1 MVVSGFRVLG
11 ALETVI
17 TQGFQGAVRVEE
29 GPPSSDSD
37 NTPLK
42 GSRPREILGGL
53 LSASQGVK
61 PCLEPPFLIP
71 LMVYVSLLPS
81 GLETNSLGS
90 AMTLTERPVA
100 RSTCLSLGVYG
111 SGALIHEVSGRG
123 RFAPPV
129 YRRVPEAPPQIPPVS
144 PDSLAGL
151 CSVSSRT
158 ERLLRSRLFLCSSL
172 VCHCHASGKS
182 QRGCQAG
189 QV

>member
-29 GPPSSDSD
+29 GPPSPDSY

-42 GSRPREILGGL
+42 GSRPPEILGGL

-61 PCLEPPFLIP
+61 PGLEPPFLVP

-144 PDSLAGL
+144 PDSL
-151 CSVSSRT
+151 VSAALVPALSGCFGK
-158 ERLLRSRLFLCSSL
+158 RLFLCSSL